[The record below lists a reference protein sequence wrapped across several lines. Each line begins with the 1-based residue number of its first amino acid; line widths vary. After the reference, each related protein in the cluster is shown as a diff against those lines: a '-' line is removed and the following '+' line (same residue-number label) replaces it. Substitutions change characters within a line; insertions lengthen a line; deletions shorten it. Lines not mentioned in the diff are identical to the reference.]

1 MVGTFRRSTYD
12 PYIRRKRRVVEGPG
26 ELGAIRE
33 AVREAAEEAHWNIK
47 LIAQA
52 TDGVKDGPMNFLY
65 RLKLERHARDP
76 LKNEGQADNSL
87 KTVRHG
93 EGTPK
98 EHRMSLGDQLFRS
111 FNIMATLA
119 AAERIMKWYPGIQ
132 LSLDLGDRRGKE
144 PEIESLESQYI
155 VVAEA
160 FNAVSTEKNAALLKC
175 WERLLNLQRAHRYIF
190 FHAPNERDG
199 HREDL
204 ELMVEQKRRKRL
216 EDQLDHESR
225 NARTGQTGLQRAQA
239 IERWVELVHAL
250 TPDRETIS
258 SQISWQRWDATL
270 KDLAWE
276 MLNRQWAADDERRD
290 PRQSDATDKPIEIW
304 ALSKKDIL

>member
-1 MVGTFRRSTYD
+1 MVGTFRLSTYD

-26 ELGAIRE
+26 ELEAIRE

-76 LKNEGQADNSL
+76 LKNEGQSDDSL
-87 KTVRHG
+87 KAIRQR

-111 FNIMATLA
+111 FNIMVTLA
-119 AAERIMKWYPGIQ
+119 AARRIMEWYPGIQ

-144 PEIESLESQYI
+144 PEIQSLGSQHI

-175 WERLLNLQRAHRYIF
+175 WERLLTRQGVHRYIF
-190 FHAPNERDG
+190 FHAPNQRDG
-199 HREDL
+199 RRDDL
-204 ELMVEQKRRKRL
+204 ERMLEEKRRKRL
-216 EDQLDHESR
+216 QDQLDLQSR
-225 NARTGQTGLQRAQA
+225 IARTGQTGLQRVQA
-239 IERWVELVHAL
+239 VERWVELLYAFTL
-250 TPDRETIS
+250 ERETIS
-258 SQISWQRWDATL
+258 SQIRRQRWDSNL
-270 KDLAWE
+270 EGLAWDT
-276 MLNRQWAADDERRD
+276 LDRKWAADDERSD
-290 PRQSDATDKPIEIW
+290 PRQSDGTDKPIEIW
-304 ALSKKDIL
+304 ALSKDDIL

>member
-1 MVGTFRRSTYD
+1 
-12 PYIRRKRRVVEGPG
+12 
-26 ELGAIRE
+26 
-33 AVREAAEEAHWNIK
+33 
-47 LIAQA
+47 
-52 TDGVKDGPMNFLY
+52 MNFLY

-87 KTVRHG
+87 KAVRRG

-111 FNIMATLA
+111 FNIMVTLA
-119 AAERIMKWYPGIQ
+119 AAKRIMEWYPGIQ

-144 PEIESLESQYI
+144 PEIESLGSQYS

-160 FNAVSTEKNAALLKC
+160 FNAVSTEKNAALPKC
-175 WERLLNLQRAHRYIF
+175 WERLQTHPSAHRYIF

-199 HREDL
+199 RRENL
-204 ELMVEQKRRKRL
+204 EHMVEQKRWKRF
-216 EDQLDHESR
+216 EDQLDHQSR
-225 NARTGQTGLQRAQA
+225 IARAGQTRLQREQA
-239 IERWVELVHAL
+239 IERWVELIHAL
-250 TPDRETIS
+250 TLDRETIS
-258 SQISWQRWDATL
+258 SQIGRQRWDADL
-270 KDLAWE
+270 EDLAWE
-276 MLNRQWAADDERRD
+276 MLNRQWARRD

>member
-1 MVGTFRRSTYD
+1 
-12 PYIRRKRRVVEGPG
+12 
-26 ELGAIRE
+26 
-33 AVREAAEEAHWNIK
+33 
-47 LIAQA
+47 
-52 TDGVKDGPMNFLY
+52 
-65 RLKLERHARDP
+65 
-76 LKNEGQADNSL
+76 
-87 KTVRHG
+87 
-93 EGTPK
+93 
-98 EHRMSLGDQLFRS
+98 MSLGDQLFRS

-144 PEIESLESQYI
+144 PEIESLGSQYI

-175 WERLLNLQRAHRYIF
+175 WERLLNLQGAHRYIF

-225 NARTGQTGLQRAQA
+225 IARTGQTGLQRAQA

-270 KDLAWE
+270 KDFSLGNAQIVNGLQT
-276 MLNRQWAADDERRD
+276 MNDMIPDKATPPISPLRFGHSPRRTFCKASGGPGPRPSGFSASAGMTVERLHQ
-290 PRQSDATDKPIEIW
+290 P
-304 ALSKKDIL
+304 